1 MQRMEKSNGG
11 QNEERKASNGGQYEE
26 EGANVRMMGYHVK
39 VENSN
44 WRQYRKEV
52 CPAEHQENAWI
63 LEYREP
69 AWEIMC
75 VCVRGGWA
83 T

>member
-1 MQRMEKSNGG
+1 MEKSNGG

-44 WRQYRKEV
+44 
-52 CPAEHQENAWI
+52 
-63 LEYREP
+63 
-69 AWEIMC
+69 
-75 VCVRGGWA
+75 
-83 T
+83 